1 MSSKWTEFLFVC
13 FWKYGKMNHFFPM
26 SGISGKETVAS
37 RREST
42 SDFYG
47 SVEDYAFVSADD
59 MDERR
64 KVRF

>member
-1 MSSKWTEFLFVC
+1 M
-13 FWKYGKMNHFFPM
+13 
-26 SGISGKETVAS
+26 KETVAA

-64 KVRF
+64 KVSQATRKEGSVFRM